1 MPEPVE
7 CDVLVVG
14 SGAGGLA
21 AAVCAAARGLSVIVA
36 EKEPFVGGT
45 TALSGGFLW
54 VPNNPVSKADGV
66 QDSVESAR
74 TYLRHEAGNHFNAD
88 CVDAFLAAGPEAVAF
103 FDRETAVQFEPASAF
118 SDYHPTAPG
127 GTPGGRSI
135 KAKPFAGQALGSELK
150 RLRPP
155 LPELTFVGLMI
166 GSGPE
171 LKHFFNATRSIR
183 SAAYVA
189 GRLASHARDLA
200 TNGRGMT
207 LTNGNALAA
216 RLFRSAL
223 DKGAQV
229 WTDAPAVKLT
239 VAGGAVCGATVR
251 RDGVDIQV
259 RTRRGVVLAAG
270 GFPQDPERRR
280 AMFPHDGDDDHFSPA
295 PAGNTGDGL
304 RLGET
309 AGAGV
314 EQGYPNAA
322 AWVPVSRVPRKGGGF
337 GVFPHFIDR
346 AKPGLIAVLP
356 NGKRFVNEA
365 NSYHDFIQALFA
377 HREPG
382 QRTHAFLV
390 VDSAF
395 LSRYGLGFVKPFP
408 VPVGPNVRSGY
419 LKKGKTVAELALA
432 AGIDPAGLEVTVAQW
447 NADMRTGEDHA
458 FGKGSTAYNRFNG
471 DVDVQ
476 PNPCLAPIDKGPFYA
491 VEVVVGDLGTFAG
504 LRSDGNAR
512 VLDGAGAPI
521 PGLYAAGNDMASI
534 MGGNYPGGGITL
546 GPAITFGYIAARHL
560 AEKRAPEPD
569 RAGTPLNTK
578 SAASPALSGHAR

>member
-1 MPEPVE
+1 MTDTVE

-14 SGAGGLA
+14 SGAGGLS
-21 AAVCAAARGLSVIVA
+21 AAVAAAARGLSVIVA

-45 TALSGGFLW
+45 TAVSGGFLW
-54 VPNNPVSKADGV
+54 VPNNPVSRQDGIE
-66 QDSVESAR
+66 DSAEEAR
-74 TYLRHEAGNHFNAD
+74 RYLRHEAGNHFNAEA
-88 CVDAFLAAGPEAVAF
+88 VDAFLEAGPKAVAF
-103 FDRETAVQFEPASAF
+103 FDQETQVKFEPASAF

-127 GTPGGRSI
+127 GRSGGRSI
-135 KAKPFAGQALGSELK
+135 KAQPYRAQGLGGELK

-171 LKHFFNATRSIR
+171 LKHFFNVTRSLA

-189 GRLASHARDLA
+189 GRLTAHMRDLLL
-200 TNGRGMT
+200 NGRGML

-223 DKGAQV
+223 DRGVQV
-229 WTDAPAVKLT
+229 WTESPVLRLEREGEAVQ
-239 VAGGAVCGATVR
+239 GAVVR
-251 RDGVDIQV
+251 HDGREIRL

-270 GFPQDPERRR
+270 GFPQDRERRR
-280 AMFPHDGDDDHFSPA
+280 AMFPHDRRNDGHFSPA

-309 AGAGV
+309 VGGTV

-322 AWVPVSRVPRKGGGF
+322 AWVPVSRVPRRDGGW

-356 NGKRFVNEA
+356 NGRRFVNEA

-377 HREPG
+377 AQKPGEPA
-382 QRTHAFLV
+382 RAFLV
-390 VDSAF
+390 VDQPF
-395 LSRYGLGFVKPFP
+395 LRRFGLGFVKPFP
-408 VPVGPNVRSGY
+408 VPVGPHLRSGY
-419 LKKGKTVAELALA
+419 LKTGRTVPELARN
-432 AGIDPAGLEVTVAQW
+432 AGIDPAGLEETIAAW
-447 NADMRTGEDHA
+447 NRDIQHGEDRA

-471 DVDVQ
+471 DPEFQ
-476 PNPCLAPIDKGPFYA
+476 PNPCLAPIAEGPFFA

-504 LRSDGNAR
+504 LRANGHAQ
-512 VLDGAGAPI
+512 VLNEAGQPI

-546 GPAITFGYIAARHL
+546 GPALTFGWIAAQHM
-560 AEKRAPEPD
+560 AEAPGATAAPADAEPIG
-569 RAGTPLNTK
+569 A
-578 SAASPALSGHAR
+578 